1 MKRAK
6 SMKTRILTFA
16 AGLCALAAITSTT
29 SAVTVYVDQRNGSP
43 TNSPYNTIQAAIN
56 ASDSDVIIV
65 MPGTYNES
73 LWIPKSVKIYGYDG
87 PHTTKVIGSGAGSA
101 VSVQQGLNVSIEGL
115 NLSSGGSG
123 VYFAAASGSLYLR
136 NCIIC
141 GNTSHGI
148 WFVRTTQAAE
158 PYLFV
163 YNCILAANVGS
174 GLYWDPYVGNYYYYP
189 NVQVYNTIFAANS
202 RYAIEVEINSI
213 NDGSMTLDY
222 NDYVGNGLGQ
232 FNHLI
237 GPGLQF
243 SEGPHSLS
251 IAPAFVGGNSYQCNQ
266 DFRLLP
272 SSPCKDAGLPG
283 LGFLDPDGTRNDIG
297 AYGGPGAQ
305 SFYTNPNDGPVIR
318 SVTIDQGMVPKGS
331 TFTIRAT
338 GAVR

>member
-1 MKRAK
+1 
-6 SMKTRILTFA
+6 MKTRILTFA
-16 AGLCALAAITSTT
+16 AGLCALAALTSTT

-65 MPGTYNES
+65 MPGTYSEN

-115 NLSSGGSG
+115 NLSSGGNG

-141 GNTSHGI
+141 GNAAHGV
-148 WFVRTTQAAE
+148 WVVRTAS
-158 PYLFV
+158 PGPDLFIS
-163 YNCILAANVGS
+163 NCVLVSNVRS
-174 GLYWDPYVGNYYYYP
+174 GLYIDGFESYGWHYP
-189 NVQVYNTIFAANS
+189 DVSVYNTIFAANS
-202 RYAIEVEINSI
+202 RFGIEVETDSWASGAI
-213 NDGSMTLDY
+213 TLDY
-222 NDYVGNGLGQ
+222 NDYVGNAWGQ
-232 FNHLI
+232 FNYLI
-237 GPGLQF
+237 GPGLRF
-243 SEGPHSLS
+243 SEGPHSFS

-283 LGFLDPDGTRNDIG
+283 LGFFDADGTRNDIG

-305 SFYTNPNDGPVIR
+305 NFYTNPNDGPVIR